1 LEFEHVFP
9 FDILQLTFEL
19 RFKSDLPKMKA
30 ALIADRRDVQTLHV
44 WLSRPFDPELAA
56 WMEDF
61 VGELT
66 DIN

>member
-1 LEFEHVFP
+1 
-9 FDILQLTFEL
+9 
-19 RFKSDLPKMKA
+19 MKA

-44 WLSRPFDPELAA
+44 WLSRRFHPELAA

>member
-1 LEFEHVFP
+1 
-9 FDILQLTFEL
+9 
-19 RFKSDLPKMKA
+19 MKA

-44 WLSRPFDPELAA
+44 WLSRPFHPELAA